1 MASIQFIV
9 NKNTSQMFNFTD
21 ILKKFLNK
29 ETVKALAAKIGASDK
44 ETEWAIETANALVV
58 AFLAKKAATMQQVS
72 TLSVV
77 LDRNKDGAIADDIQD
92 FVTNL
97 AHGKIDTEEGKEVI
111 EEIFTDHKTEVLQL
125 LCTATGLTANA
136 ATTVLMA
143 IAPLVVKAV
152 SEEQQKH
159 KWTMKELG
167 AQLAGVTKSAN
178 NSLSNKLLQ
187 IFDKD
192 NNGKITDDFWRSA
205 KGLFARAR

>member
-1 MASIQFIV
+1 
-9 NKNTSQMFNFTD
+9 MFNFTD
-21 ILKKFLNK
+21 ILKTVLNK
-29 ETVKALAAKIGASDK
+29 ETVKSLATKIGASDK

-58 AFLAKKAATMQQVS
+58 AFLAKKAATLQQVS
-72 TLSVV
+72 ALSVV
-77 LDRNKDGAIADDIQD
+77 LDRNKDGEIADDIQD
-92 FVTNL
+92 FVANL

-136 ATTVLMA
+136 ATTILMA

-152 SEEQQKH
+152 SEEQKKH
-159 KWTMKELG
+159 KWTLKELG
-167 AQLAGVTKSAN
+167 SQLTSVTKSAN
-178 NSLSNKLLQ
+178 NSLSNKILQ

>member
-1 MASIQFIV
+1 
-9 NKNTSQMFNFTD
+9 MFNFTD

-29 ETVKALAAKIGASDK
+29 ETVKSLAAKIGASDK

-167 AQLAGVTKSAN
+167 TQLASVTKSAN

>member
-1 MASIQFIV
+1 
-9 NKNTSQMFNFTD
+9 MFNFTD

-29 ETVKALAAKIGASDK
+29 ETVKSLAAKIGASDE

-167 AQLAGVTKSAN
+167 TQLAGVTKSAN

>member
-1 MASIQFIV
+1 
-9 NKNTSQMFNFTD
+9 MFNFTD

-92 FVTNL
+92 FVANL

-159 KWTMKELG
+159 KWTLKELG
-167 AQLAGVTKSAN
+167 SQLTNVTKSAN

-187 IFDKD
+187 VFDKD

>member
-1 MASIQFIV
+1 
-9 NKNTSQMFNFTD
+9 MFNFTD

-111 EEIFTDHKTEVLQL
+111 EELFTDHKTEVLQL

-159 KWTMKELG
+159 KWTLKELG
-167 AQLAGVTKSAN
+167 SQLTNVTKSAN

-187 IFDKD
+187 VFDKD